1 MNNLEKIDSF
11 LTLVKNFD
19 KSLKFE
25 IIEVGAHPYR
35 GKEELF
41 YKLLDFFPNS
51 KINAFEIDKTECQ
64 KLNTLSKNG
73 VQFFPYALGYKEEI
87 RKFYETNHPMCS
99 SLYEPNIELLKLYHN
114 LEVAYLKNILEIKT
128 MSIDKFM
135 EIEKIKSVDFI
146 KIDIQGAE
154 LDVFKGANK
163 CLENILLIV
172 SEVEFIQIYKNQP
185 LFGDVCSFLNRRD
198 IMFHKFLGLAGRS
211 LKPIIINNDK
221 NLAIQHIWSDAVFIK
236 NIFKIPELNNS
247 QLLKLAV
254 FSYLYGSPDLT
265 VFCLLNYDKKNKTDM
280 VEQLNKIHK
289 TKK

>member
-1 MNNLEKIDSF
+1 MNHLEKIDSF
-11 LTLVKNFD
+11 LTLVKSFN

-25 IIEVGAHPYR
+25 IIEVGAHPYG

-41 YKLLDFFPNS
+41 YRLLDFFPNS
-51 KINAFEIDKTECQ
+51 KVNAFEIDETECQ
-64 KLNTLSKNG
+64 KLNKLSKNG
-73 VQFFPYALGYKEEI
+73 VQFFPYALGYKEEV

-99 SLYEPNIELLKLYHN
+99 SLYEPDIELLKLYHN
-114 LEVAYLKNILEIKT
+114 LEVAYLKNISEIKT
-128 MSIDKFM
+128 ISIDKFM
-135 EIEKIKSVDFI
+135 ETEKIKTVDFI

-163 CLENILLIV
+163 CLENILSIV

-185 LFGDVCSFLNRRD
+185 LFGDVCSFLNKKD

-221 NLAIQHIWSDAVFIK
+221 NLAIQHIWSDAIFIK
-236 NIFKIPELNNS
+236 NIFKIPELNDS